1 MGTGGL
7 LTLEWTVLPGAT
19 GRLAP
24 VVAFSRCLGGSLA
37 ASFRAEELADAESS
51 NGLFAGT
58 TGEMECEG
66 LETWGPVDAER

>member
-1 MGTGGL
+1 MRMREL
-7 LTLEWTVLPGAT
+7 LTLEWTVLLGAT
-19 GRLAP
+19 GRPA

-58 TGEMECEG
+58 TEEMECEE
-66 LETWGPVDAER
+66 LETWEPVDAER